1 MSKIITLIGYY
12 KIFITKLTQN
22 WSSQI
27 DRHTQNKCTS
37 CDIMVKLTRF
47 RVNIQF
53 AEDTFRKLTFLKNQ
67 VLNDLEQNK
76 KDNTSSA

>member
-1 MSKIITLIGYY
+1 M
-12 KIFITKLTQN
+12 KLTQN

-37 CDIMVKLTRF
+37 YDIMVKWTCF
-47 RVNIQF
+47 RVHIQF
-53 AEDTFRKLTFLKNQ
+53 AEDKCRKPTFLKNQ

-76 KDNTSSA
+76 KDNTSPA